1 MSREELV
8 RIDETGALH
17 PVGKVASQRMR
28 ARKGAFRLMPAPDHV
43 IFLRYVGEDGSRDDH
58 DGAVVRLAGEGTT
71 PGSLCDIVALIA
83 QAGWKGELVVV
94 SGDAARSLFFESGN
108 IIGGQTNVEAERL
121 GAVMYRLGVL
131 TEAQVEVVRA
141 SLATGRKFGEL
152 AVELRLVTREKL
164 FEVMLTKTKEIF
176 FETLRVSDGMFYF
189 LDRYDPK
196 RIALR
201 HHVSAGNLLME
212 GVQRMDESKYFRER
226 IPSDSHVPIPI
237 AGRSDPEEE
246 ELRPVWYACDGK
258 RSVSEIGRTVGL
270 AEFEVTRALFRLV
283 QSGFLHIGAPKPEGP
298 QALVSIFNDA
308 IGAIFQAVER
318 AGKADLLRENLA
330 GYATSVG
337 IYDTLFAGAGPG
349 PDGRLN
355 EARIAQN
362 IQTMGGA
369 EAEGLLSQWLHE
381 YASFALFDGG
391 SQLSNDEAEA
401 LSSEVTERIVAL
413 APKS

>member
-8 RIDETGALH
+8 RIDDTGALH

-28 ARKGAFRLMPAPDHV
+28 ARKGAFRLMPAPEHV

-58 DGAVVRLAGEGTT
+58 DGPVVRLAGEVTT

-83 QAGWKGELVVV
+83 QAGWKGELIVV
-94 SGDAARSLFFESGN
+94 SGDAARSLFFEAGN
-108 IIGGQTNVEAERL
+108 IVGGQTNVDAERL
-121 GAVMYRLGVL
+121 GALLYRLGVL
-131 TEAQVEVVRA
+131 TEAEVEVVRA
-141 SLATGRKFGEL
+141 SLATGRKFGEI
-152 AVELRLVTREKL
+152 AVELGLVTREKL

-176 FETLRVSDGMFYF
+176 FATLLVSDGMFYF
-189 LDRYDPK
+189 LDRYDPQ
-196 RIALR
+196 RVALR

-226 IPSDSHVPIPI
+226 IPSDSHIPIPI

-246 ELRPVWYACDGK
+246 LRTVWQACDGK
-258 RSVSEIGRTVGL
+258 RSVSEIGRVIGL

-283 QSGFLHIGAPKPEGP
+283 QSGFLHIGAPKPEGT

-308 IGAIFQAVER
+308 IAAIFHAVER
-318 AGKADLLRENLA
+318 AGRAGALRDNLGA
-330 GYATSVG
+330 FATSIG
-337 IYDTLFAGAGPG
+337 IYDTLFAGAGPAS
-349 PDGRLN
+349 DGRLN

-362 IQTMGGA
+362 IQMMGGA
-369 EAEGLLSQWLHE
+369 EADRLLAQWLHE
-381 YASFALFDGG
+381 YVSFALFDA
-391 SQLSNDEAEA
+391 SSHLPRDEEQA
-401 LSSEVTERIVAL
+401 LSSYVSERIVAL

>member
-28 ARKGAFRLMPAPDHV
+28 ARKGAFRLMPAPEHV
-43 IFLRYVGEDGSRDDH
+43 IFLRYVGEDGSRDEH
-58 DGAVVRLAGEGTT
+58 DGPVVRLAGEVTAH
-71 PGSLCDIVALIA
+71 GSLCDIVALIA

-94 SGDAARSLFFESGN
+94 SGDASRSIFFESGN
-108 IIGGQTNVEAERL
+108 VVGGRTNVEAERL
-121 GAVMYRLGVL
+121 GALFYRLGVL
-131 TEAQVEVVRA
+131 TEAEVEVVRA

-152 AVELRLVTREKL
+152 AVELRLVSREKL
-164 FEVMLTKTKEIF
+164 FEVMVTKTKEIF
-176 FETLRVSDGMFYF
+176 FATLLVSDGMFYF

-196 RIALR
+196 KVALR
-201 HHVSAGNLLME
+201 HRVNAGNLLME

-226 IPSDSHVPIPI
+226 IPSDSHIPIPI

-246 ELRPVWYACDGK
+246 LRAVWQACDGK
-258 RSVSEIGRTVGL
+258 RSVSEIGRATGL

-283 QSGFLHIGAPKPEGP
+283 QSGFLHIGAPKPEGA

-308 IGAIFQAVER
+308 ITAIFEAVER
-318 AGKADLLRENLA
+318 GGTAGVLRDNLA
-330 GYATSVG
+330 GYATSIG
-337 IYDTLFAGAGPG
+337 IYDTLFAGAGPA

-369 EAEGLLSQWLHE
+369 EADRLLSQWLHE
-381 YASFALFDGG
+381 YVSFALFDAS
-391 SQLSNDEAEA
+391 SQLPGGAAQA
-401 LSSEVTERIVAL
+401 LSSYVSERIEAL